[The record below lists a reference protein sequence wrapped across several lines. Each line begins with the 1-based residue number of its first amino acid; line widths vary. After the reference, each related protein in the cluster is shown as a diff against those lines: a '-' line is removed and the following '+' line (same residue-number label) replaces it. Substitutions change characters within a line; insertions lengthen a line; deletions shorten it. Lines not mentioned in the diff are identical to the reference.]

1 MKKLFQILLPLM
13 ISSQLFAIAGFGLNL
28 DQSIF
33 NVTTYSDS
41 LIDNTNQKA
50 AKLNLSF
57 KNGYGVGG
65 YFYIDVLPIDI
76 DLEAKALLGNYDLSF
91 INSAYSIS
99 ETGILPIA
107 FSGYITLNKKL
118 FKLSI
123 PVLAKAKLSA
133 GAGANFSSSIPTP
146 DQTMIDKIMGGRE
159 NMSSGSFSYKNLID
173 ELKNNR
179 ESKTGF
185 HIQTGIQFKLL
196 TLDSFLYYRHIFA
209 NNVIPGGKG
218 FGSLNLRLGMGF

>member
-1 MKKLFQILLPLM
+1 MESWKSVHSAEKSWGKIKITLLNYWKHFQQNNNKSERNGMKKLFQILLPLM

-91 INSAYSIS
+91 ID
-99 ETGILPIA
+99 G
-107 FSGYITLNKKL
+107 
-118 FKLSI
+118 LSLI
-123 PVLAKAKLSA
+123 VRYDSLDN
-133 GAGANFSSSIPTP
+133 GADDD
-146 DQTMIDKIMGGRE
+146 DQTADVDESADTTTLLAGLGYKCAEGITFTPNMTQTTVGGDDPTTAI
-159 NMSSGSFSYKNLID
+159 NL
-173 ELKNNR
+173 
-179 ESKTGF
+179 TF
-185 HIQTGIQFKLL
+185 MFK
-196 TLDSFLYYRHIFA
+196 F
-209 NNVIPGGKG
+209 
-218 FGSLNLRLGMGF
+218 